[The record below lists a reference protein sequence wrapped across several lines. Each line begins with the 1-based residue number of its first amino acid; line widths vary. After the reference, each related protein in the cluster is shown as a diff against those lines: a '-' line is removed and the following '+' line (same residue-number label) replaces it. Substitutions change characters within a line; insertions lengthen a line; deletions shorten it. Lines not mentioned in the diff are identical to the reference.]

1 MNVITL
7 AGRAGRDPEV
17 KYFES
22 GTVVA
27 NLTLAVNSTKKD
39 ADADW
44 FSLQIWGKTAQIAAD
59 YVRKGS
65 QIAVTGR
72 MTSEQWTDRNTGEK
86 RSKPVV
92 IVDRLT
98 LLGSKQDREGGESA
112 PAPIPAGSAS
122 PAAVAAAPAPTA
134 WASSND
140 ADANS
145 DAD

>member
-65 QIAVTGR
+65 QIAVTGL

-140 ADANS
+140 ADA
-145 DAD
+145 ALPF

>member
-140 ADANS
+140 ADA
-145 DAD
+145 ALPF

>member
-98 LLGSKQDREGGESA
+98 LLGSKQDRDGGESA

-140 ADANS
+140 ADA
-145 DAD
+145 ALPF

>member
-1 MNVITL
+1 VNVITL

-98 LLGSKQDREGGESA
+98 LLGSKQDRDGGESA

-134 WASSND
+134 WATSND
-140 ADANS
+140 DA
-145 DAD
+145 ALPF

>member
-1 MNVITL
+1 VNVITL
-7 AGRAGRDPEV
+7 AGHAGRDPEV

-140 ADANS
+140 ADA
-145 DAD
+145 ALPF

>member
-1 MNVITL
+1 VNVITL

-98 LLGSKQDREGGESA
+98 LLGSKQDRDGGESA

-140 ADANS
+140 ADA
-145 DAD
+145 ALPF